1 MINFTGFYTQK
12 LKSYKNSVNGFLPNH
27 VVIPLMQDGKF
38 ECEAIVKPG
47 DKVWQIAFGSGLKC
61 NSCVWK
67 KIN

>member
-12 LKSYKNSVNGFLPNH
+12 LKSYKNSVNGFLPNY

-47 DKVWQIAFGSGLKC
+47 DKV
-61 NSCVWK
+61 
-67 KIN
+67 